1 MACHTGSR
9 PPKAEVSSAPQNV
22 NASLL
27 GAFAFYTTSDL
38 TASVSP
44 LYETVSSPRVASH
57 CPKSYTSRMGGKF
70 LNESEHITRTHRQI
84 LVMCW
89 AGWVFDFY
97 DLILYTFLLIPIGQE
112 LHLDNVQLSY
122 VLGTSLAATAA
133 GGVLFGILSGRFGRK
148 SVLQWTILSYSLGTF
163 LCGMAGN
170 LTMLILF
177 RIVTGMGVGG
187 EWATG
192 QTYVG
197 ETFPSRMRGRYGA
210 YMQTGAPIGIALAS
224 IVGGFISPA
233 IGWRG
238 AFFLS
243 VLPAL
248 LVLFIRKHLPESD
261 VWLEHKRRSRESGE
275 REVSDVIWRKF
286 TVLFRS
292 PYRKL
297 FLLSLVL
304 AIFDMSAYWF
314 TYSWLP
320 GYLYQ
325 QRHFSLTKSAV
336 WVLVTQCG
344 GFIGYATFGFV
355 ADRLGRRPAYSIYS
369 FIMAIGLMMVTLLW
383 DVIAS
388 YPGVILIF
396 MFLVGFGTGM
406 FGGYGPLFSEL
417 FPTTIRNTAMGS
429 AFNLARGVQFFTPV
443 AIAVIAQSYGLEGG
457 ISLAA
462 LFAVLTG
469 CWIWTFPET
478 RGRDVTI

>member
-1 MACHTGSR
+1 MS
-9 PPKAEVSSAPQNV
+9 
-22 NASLL
+22 
-27 GAFAFYTTSDL
+27 
-38 TASVSP
+38 
-44 LYETVSSPRVASH
+44 
-57 CPKSYTSRMGGKF
+57 GKF
-70 LNESEHITRTHRQI
+70 LNESVQITITHRRI
-84 LVMCW
+84 LLMSW

-122 VLGTSLAATAA
+122 ALGTSLAATAV
-133 GGVLFGILSGRFGRK
+133 GGVLFGILSDRYGRK
-148 SVLQWTILSYSLGTF
+148 SILQWTILCYSVGAF
-163 LCGMAGN
+163 LCGTAQN
-170 LTMLILF
+170 VSMLIVF
-177 RIVTGMGVGG
+177 RILTGMGVGG

-197 ETFPSRMRGRYGA
+197 ETFPPRVRGRYGA
-210 YMQTGAPIGIALAS
+210 YMQTGAPVGIAIAS
-224 IVGGFISPA
+224 VVGGFIAPL
-233 IGWRG
+233 IGWRN

-248 LVLFIRKHLPESD
+248 LVVFIGKHLPESD
-261 VWLEHKRRSRESGE
+261 IWLEHRRMSRAIGGAAVPDETWG
-275 REVSDVIWRKF
+275 KF
-286 TVLFRS
+286 IELFRGT
-292 PYRKL
+292 YRKL

-304 AIFDMSAYWF
+304 AVFDMSAYWF

-325 QRHFSLTKSAV
+325 QRQFSISKSAV
-336 WVLVTQCG
+336 WMLVTQCG

-355 ADRLGRRPAYSIYS
+355 ADRFGRRPAYSIYS
-369 FIMAIGLMMVTLLW
+369 FVMALGLMMVTLLW
-383 DVIAS
+383 DVIAA

-443 AIAVIAQSYGLEGG
+443 AIAVIAQSYGLAGG
-457 ISLAA
+457 ISIAA
-462 LFAVLTG
+462 LFALLTG
-469 CWIWTFPET
+469 CWIWTLPET
-478 RGRDVTI
+478 KGRAVTI